1 MRFIAPQWR
10 CEQQSRS
17 AGKRG
22 SQLDNSSTGVRAF
35 ASQCGALRQ
44 SIVQRPAHGFSLV
57 EAMIVITV
65 LAIIG
70 SFAAPSFSSFLGR
83 SGTFGIESDFV
94 SALSFARSE
103 AMRRGLPVAVTATAP
118 IAGNG
123 FGQGWTIWVDSNA
136 NGAFDAGEP
145 VIRDHAAYT
154 SAISLG
160 DGTVTQV
167 YFNQQGYLS
176 GGPWQLKAC
185 STAAAGA
192 TGYQI
197 TVLAGGVIDV
207 QESVTC
213 P

>member
-1 MRFIAPQWR
+1 L
-10 CEQQSRS
+10 SRS
-17 AGKRG
+17 SIGARALG
-22 SQLDNSSTGVRAF
+22 SS
-35 ASQCGALRQ
+35 CGAPRGQ
-44 SIVQRPAHGFSLV
+44 PVAKRCAHGFTLV
-57 EAMIVITV
+57 EAMMVIVV

-70 SFAAPSFSSFLGR
+70 SMAAPSFSSFLGR

-94 SALSFARSE
+94 NTLSFARSE

-118 IAGNG
+118 VAGNG

-145 VIRDHAAYT
+145 VIRSHAAYT
-154 SAISLG
+154 GGISLG

-167 YFNQQGYLS
+167 YFNQQGYLN

-185 STAAAGA
+185 SAAAAGP
-192 TGYQI
+192 TGYLI
-197 TVLAGGVIDV
+197 TILAGGVIDV